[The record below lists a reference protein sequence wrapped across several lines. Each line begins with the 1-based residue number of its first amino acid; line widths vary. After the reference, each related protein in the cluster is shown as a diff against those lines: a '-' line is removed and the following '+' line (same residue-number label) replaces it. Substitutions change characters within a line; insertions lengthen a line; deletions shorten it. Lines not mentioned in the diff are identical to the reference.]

1 MADKF
6 ELYRGVDGELRWEIT
21 SGDGELVSSGDVRM
35 SPGTL
40 AGMSAN
46 AETGASSTLRRAWTR
61 LTRRLRH

>member
-35 SPGTL
+35 APGTF

-46 AETGASSTLRRAWTR
+46 AETSASSTLRRAWTR